1 MDYLLDDDERDGMEL
16 LPRDG
21 AEKLLDGRNT
31 LPRDIDELRD
41 ECDTL
46 LREMDELPVSYERL
60 DGDE

>member
-1 MDYLLDDDERDGMEL
+1 MEL

-21 AEKLLDGRNT
+21 AEKLLDGRDT

-41 ECDTL
+41 DCDTF
-46 LREMDELPVSYERL
+46 LREMDELPVSYELL